1 MNWNLYDINVQAMV
15 ETCHAKNEAYG
26 DSFNLSLDKYGA
38 IAGLVR
44 IEDKINRLSN
54 LISNG
59 GHEHDE
65 AIDDTCID
73 AANYLLMLATWLL
86 ERKDNA
92 QGASPDQ
99 GQFEPQGLPLPPY
112 DELIE
117 RCR

>member
-1 MNWNLYDINVQAMV
+1 MNWHMYQMTVDTMMEVCRRKNL
-15 ETCHAKNEAYG
+15 AYG
-26 DSFNLSLDKYGA
+26 DSFQKSLDKYGA

-54 LISNG
+54 LVLNG
-59 GHEHDE
+59 GNENDE

-73 AANYLLMLATWLL
+73 AANYLIMLSVWLL

-92 QGASPDQ
+92 QAASPDQ
-99 GQFEPQGLPLPPY
+99 GQAEPQGTPLPPY

-117 RCR
+117 RLR